1 MLSDDTKL
9 LNSGLDT
16 DKCTNLRP
24 VVYTVLNGDIGHIH
38 SQTKCSQTAA
48 SILYQLHT
56 CMKDSKL
63 RTRKM
68 TLKIRY

>member
-1 MLSDDTKL
+1 MLTSSDTKL

-24 VVYTVLNGDIGHIH
+24 VVYTVLNGGIGH

-48 SILYQLHT
+48 SMLYQLHT
-56 CMKDSKL
+56 RMKDSKL

-68 TLKIRY
+68 ALK